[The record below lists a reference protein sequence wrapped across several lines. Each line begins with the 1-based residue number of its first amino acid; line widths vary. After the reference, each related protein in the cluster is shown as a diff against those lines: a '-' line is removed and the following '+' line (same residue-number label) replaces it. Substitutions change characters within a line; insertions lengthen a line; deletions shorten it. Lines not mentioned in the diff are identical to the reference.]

1 MLEKFEDILYGSQGG
16 LLSGLIHLFQDYLP
30 VSCITRLQGGA
41 LTFYPDCVSRPLRNM
56 SPHGQGTHHAT
67 HPQVTKVDHSVCIR
81 TSVYSHACVVPT
93 YLLTV

>member
-41 LTFYPDCVSRPLRNM
+41 LTFYPDCVPRPLRNM

-67 HPQVTKVDHSVCIR
+67 HPQVAKADHAVCIR
-81 TSVYSHACVVPT
+81 TSVYPRACAVPA
-93 YLLTV
+93 YLSTA